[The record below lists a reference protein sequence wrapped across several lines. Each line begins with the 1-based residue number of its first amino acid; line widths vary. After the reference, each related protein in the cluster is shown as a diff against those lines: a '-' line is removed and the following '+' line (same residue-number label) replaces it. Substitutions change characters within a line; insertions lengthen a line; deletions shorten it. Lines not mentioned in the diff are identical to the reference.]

1 MDIEKTLRELHQ
13 EKKRLDVTIAAL
25 EARQKVVSS
34 LRRHRR
40 GRKGMS
46 PEQRLEVSRRMQ
58 KYWEAR
64 KAAAA
69 SLKPEP
75 KSAAAAAGA
84 PVNASSVSA

>member
-13 EKKRLDVTIAAL
+13 EKKRLDGTIAAL
-25 EARQKVVSS
+25 EARLKVVTS
-34 LRRHRR
+34 LQRHRR

-64 KAAAA
+64 KASADSRKAE
-69 SLKPEP
+69 SKP
-75 KSAAAAAGA
+75 AAAA
-84 PVNASSVSA
+84 VSATAGSSSANS

>member
-25 EARQKVVSS
+25 EARLKVVSS
-34 LRRHRR
+34 LQRHRR
-40 GRKGMS
+40 GRKSMS

-69 SLKPEP
+69 SLNASP
-75 KSAAAAAGA
+75 KSASAAAGGS
-84 PVNASSVSA
+84 VRSTTVSA